1 MDNALRPSKI
11 ATLTRLLPV
20 LAVLAL
26 VLGQSSIAEA
36 QSDRPTVP
44 DAPARV
50 LTSSGPEYIWVYWDS
65 PSVQDERAPVTSYR
79 IRYRPLGR
87 SSWSYGTSVQG
98 DLDRTETITGLRNR
112 TTYEVQVAAVNR
124 IGTGAWVSG
133 KATPQAR
140 PAPAPEPPPGQS
152 VSHNVGSLNAWW
164 HGRDIDGRLRG
175 SYMRPQYCTGT
186 MAFTVYW
193 HGPDDARA
201 ADSWE
206 AHITTRGHMGRVTH
220 TFSRQPGEGN
230 FWNMTGRAVMNG
242 SSSLDVQ
249 IRGRY
254 GNNYGEWSRKV
265 GLSCQEVPRVANIT
279 TEAGQII
286 NEGDSFTFDIE
297 FDKPMQL
304 DTVLNVR
311 LSRNEGTY
319 PRFRGG
325 LGEKTITVRRGKSS
339 VSLEL
344 RSIEDDIWSNTR
356 DIELEILP
364 GTGYRAGSR
373 NPVSFKIL
381 DGSYVP
387 ELDMNGNPTGNTV
400 FDTEADTVTYSFP
413 RCGEGDVP
421 SLPSLKG
428 GLVEVR
434 EDVGIIQIP
443 MITVSGGRDVY
454 YTDIV
459 FFTDSSA
466 TRFNDYNFDAPSSN
480 TAIGLSFSPLTKST
494 PIEVGIINLQQ
505 VEDTEFFYIL
515 AHTDAS
521 PRIIYECGYV
531 QIIIEDDDTADTT
544 ILIADGESA
553 AFMDFQNRVARVTE
567 GNTIKLQLILP
578 AENGD
583 CNVPFPI
590 EAWTTASGDVSVIDQ
605 SNFTTNGGTRPGLR
619 LPTCNRTDEMLIPTV
634 LTAGNQ
640 GTKTVYFDVAPHAG
654 DERIFL
660 EGGRRTV
667 RYTVHIDDSEASGQQ
682 VESEPLFDETAPQLL
697 SASVDGSN
705 LTLAYDEELD
715 NSAPLSSGLFTVNVN
730 GTPLSVLIVAVVQS
744 NILLYLSAPV
754 EAGDAVTVSYT
765 APTDATTARVQD
777 TSGNAAA
784 SFSGQVVTNST
795 APVESRSNTTALGT
809 PAIRGASQVGETLTL
824 STSDIT
830 DDDGL
835 TTVSFAYQ
843 WLADDTA
850 IPNADGQTYTL
861 TPSEQG
867 KAIRVRVSF
876 TDDEGNPETVT
887 SAGTAAVAARPNTPA
902 AGTPTINGTAQVGQ
916 RLTADTSGITD
927 ADGLTNVS
935 FSYQWLA
942 DDRLIWGA
950 RDSSYTLV
958 DADEDSAI
966 KVRVRFT
973 DDRGHTETLT
983 SAATAAVAAAPAETP
998 AFTASAIGLPASH
1011 DGASTFTFELR
1022 FSEAP
1027 VGGFSYKVLR
1037 DHAFTVTGGEV
1048 VKARR
1053 LERPANI
1060 RWEIHVLPDGDGT
1073 VTILLPATTDCTA
1086 QGAICA
1092 PDGRMLSADLEVSV
1106 PGPGG

>member
-1 MDNALRPSKI
+1 M
-11 ATLTRLLPV
+11 TRLLPV

-26 VLGQSSIAEA
+26 VLVQPSVAEA
-36 QSDRPTVP
+36 QSGRPTVP

-65 PSVQDERAPVTSYR
+65 PSEQDDRAPVTSYR

-87 SSWSYGTSVQG
+87 SSWSYGASVQG
-98 DLDRTETITGLRNR
+98 DLDRTTTITGLRNR

-133 KATPQAR
+133 KATPQAQ
-140 PAPAPEPPPGQS
+140 PVPAPEPPPGQS

-193 HGPDDARA
+193 HGPDEARA

-206 AHITTRGHMGRVTH
+206 AYITTRGHMGRVTH
-220 TFSRQPGEGN
+220 TFTRQPGQGN

-265 GLSCQEVPRVANIT
+265 GLYCREVPRVANIT
-279 TEAGQII
+279 TAGGQEI
-286 NEGDSFTFDIE
+286 NEGDSFTFEIE

-311 LSRNEGTY
+311 LRRNAGSR
-319 PRFRGG
+319 PQFRGG
-325 LGEKTITVRRGKSS
+325 LGEKTITVRRGQSS
-339 VSLEL
+339 ASLEL
-344 RSIEDDIWSNTR
+344 RSIEDDILNFDREIT
-356 DIELEILP
+356 LEILP
-364 GTGYRAGSR
+364 GTGYRAGSS
-373 NPVSFKIL
+373 NAVSFRIL

-387 ELDMNGNPTGNTV
+387 ELDMNDNPTGNIV
-400 FDTEADTVTYSFP
+400 FKEDADTVTVSLP
-413 RCGEGDVP
+413 RCGQSTSTLSDRV
-421 SLPSLKG
+421 
-428 GLVEVR
+428 GLVETR
-434 EDVGIIQIP
+434 EDAGTIQVPIY
-443 MITVSGGRDVY
+443 TVAGGTDFEYSLSSVTNDFSASLHNDFGPTGVVHFMPHGETAFIGVQILDRD
-454 YTDIV
+454 
-459 FFTDSSA
+459 
-466 TRFNDYNFDAPSSN
+466 
-480 TAIGLSFSPLTKST
+480 
-494 PIEVGIINLQQ
+494 Q
-505 VEDTEFFYIL
+505 VEDTEHFAL
-515 AHTDAS
+515 ALTATGLDFV
-521 PRIIYECGYV
+521 RQYRYDCQYV
-531 QIIIEDDDTADTT
+531 QIIIYDDDTADTT
-544 ILIADGESA
+544 IRIADGATA
-553 AFMDFQNRVARVTE
+553 AFTDFQNRVARVTE
-567 GNTIKLQLILP
+567 GNTIKLQLKL
-578 AENGD
+578 ENGGD
-583 CNVPFPI
+583 CIVPFKIDTPI
-590 EAWTTASGDVSVIDQ
+590 TASGDVSVIDQ
-605 SNFTTNGGTRPGLR
+605 SGFTTDGGTRSGLH
-619 LPTCNRTDEMLIPTV
+619 LPPCNITDEMLVPTV
-634 LTAGNQ
+634 LTSGNQ
-640 GTKTVYFDVAPHAG
+640 GTKTVYFDVAPDT

-667 RYTVHIDDSEASGQQ
+667 RYTVHIDDSEAMGQQ
-682 VESEPLFDETAPQLL
+682 VESEPLSDETAPQLL

-730 GTPLSVLIVAVVQS
+730 GMPRSVLIVAVVQS
-744 NILLYLSAPV
+744 NVLLHLSAPV

-784 SFSGQVVTNST
+784 SFTGQVVTNTT
-795 APVESRSNTTALGT
+795 APVESRSNTPALGT

-824 STSDIT
+824 STSDIS

-850 IPNADGQTYTL
+850 IPNADASTYTL

-867 KAIRVRVSF
+867 KAIKVRVSF

-916 RLTADTSGITD
+916 RLTADTSGISD
-927 ADGLTNVS
+927 ADGLTDVS

-958 DADEDSAI
+958 DADEDSVI

-983 SAATAAVAAAPAETP
+983 SAATAAVAAAPPATP
-998 AFTASAIGLPASH
+998 AFTASAIGVPASH

-1027 VGGFSYKVLR
+1027 VGGFSYKTLR

-1060 RWEIHVLPDGDGT
+1060 RWEIHVLPDGDST
-1073 VTILLPATTDCTA
+1073 VTIVLPATTDCGA

-1092 PDGRMLSADLEVSV
+1092 PDGRMLSSDLEVSV